1 MTRGVYDVTCI
12 LTCPVAGY
20 NMLYAKGRMPPLR
33 AAHAKII
40 MEEYKDA
47 LDDDWNCNRLLFI
60 DFTAASRRDQRK
72 GHRAE
77 GEAAALL

>member
-40 MEEYKDA
+40 MEEYCMDTKK
-47 LDDDWNCNRLLFI
+47 WRKRL
-60 DFTAASRRDQRK
+60 AASRHGMLRGGVLSRRVRRQ
-72 GHRAE
+72 GQ
-77 GEAAALL
+77 